1 MRGAFVDAEL
11 AVLDLLDDLTVSE
24 TATVVDTTIT
34 DRLPALQVSRTGG
47 GDDRFTDVARVD
59 VTSYATTDAEV
70 RALASAVHE
79 RMLAFPHRTTAG
91 VIDRVETDT
100 GPHETWSRNRAV
112 RARRATYRVSVRR
125 RPR

>member
-1 MRGAFVDAEL
+1 MRGVFVDAEL

-24 TATVVDTTIT
+24 TATVVDTTVT
-34 DRLPALQVSRTGG
+34 DDLPALQVVRTGG
-47 GDDRFTDVARVD
+47 GDDRFTDVARID

-70 RALASAVHE
+70 RALAAAVHG
-79 RMLAFPHRTTAG
+79 RMLAFPHRTAAG

-100 GPHETWSRNRAV
+100 GPHTAWSRNRAV